1 MIDGKDD
8 LCEMLRI
15 YLSLKYSQKAYSL
28 SNISYIGTHTD
39 RMKKCTIFSHFTPI
53 ILHKR
58 IQVYFQLDDVMFRAR
73 LMEFS
78 SDNL

>member
-1 MIDGKDD
+1 MRDAAHLFI
-8 LCEMLRI
+8 LEILAE
-15 YLSLKYSQKAYSL
+15 SLFIIKYKL
-28 SNISYIGTHTD
+28 HRHTHTD